1 MTVGQIPV
9 ATRAPLDGRVALVTG
24 AASGQGRAVAVEFS
38 RAGAHLVIADID
50 GEGLERT
57 LDMLRQ
63 AGGRGEAVVGNV
75 AEPADVDRMATT
87 AVRSFGRL
95 DVLYNNA
102 AVYLPGRGDAP
113 VADLDE
119 ELWHRII
126 EVDLTSVYLCSK
138 RAIPELRRAGG
149 GSIINVASLGGIR
162 GSRTSHAY
170 AAAKGGV
177 IALTYSMAV
186 VYGPEGIRVNAI
198 APGAIQT
205 PMMPPL
211 TVDGLNAFRGHTPL
225 GRLGEPSDITGVA
238 LFLASDASA
247 YVTGTVQVVDGG
259 FSLG

>member
-1 MTVGQIPV
+1 MNADRRPTNPF
-9 ATRAPLDGRVALVTG
+9 RLDGRAALVTG
-24 AASGQGRAVAVEFS
+24 AASGQGRAVAVELGRS
-38 RAGAHLVIADID
+38 GASVVLADID
-50 GEGLERT
+50 DAGLVET
-57 LDMLRQ
+57 AALVAE
-63 AGGRGEAVVGNV
+63 AGGVARAVVGSV
-75 AEPADVDRMATT
+75 TERDDVDRMVTT
-87 AVRSFGRL
+87 ALDAFGRL

-102 AVYLPGRGDAP
+102 AIYLPGRGDAP

-119 ELWHRII
+119 EMWHRII
-126 EVDLTSVYLCSK
+126 GVDLTGVYLCAK
-138 RAIPELRRAGG
+138 RAIPEMRRAGG
-149 GSIINVASLGGIR
+149 GSIINVASLGGVR

-186 VYGPEGIRVNAI
+186 VYGPERIRVNAI

-211 TVDGLNAFRGHTPL
+211 DDVGLVVFAAHTPL
-225 GRLGEPSDITGVA
+225 GRLGTPADITGVA